1 MKNMSSYLLVMFMVL
16 FWIFRIVAAG
26 ASTFGIDIGIP
37 ILEFNFKIILIFVTL
52 VCIILVVKR
61 NIIGAILYLMIHG
74 YYFGVDL
81 FNTLIKNTTLDF
93 MRAIISFIGI
103 LLPIIVLFELLFDK
117 NRKAHYKDGKT
128 DWYYNNEQYDRKYDE
143 RADRNNYRTL

>member
-26 ASTFGIDIGIP
+26 ATTFGIDIGIP
-37 ILEFNFKIILIFVTL
+37 IIEFNFEIILIFVTL

-61 NIIGAILYLMIHG
+61 NIIGSIIYLVMHG
-74 YYFGVDL
+74 YYFGVNL
-81 FNTLIKNTTLDF
+81 FQTLLGNTTFDY
-93 MRAIISFIGI
+93 MGTIISFIGVI
-103 LLPIIVLFELLFDK
+103 LPVVLLFEMLFDK
-117 NRKAHYKDGKT
+117 NRKTHYKDGKT

>member
-37 ILEFNFKIILIFVTL
+37 IIDFNFEIILIFITFI
-52 VCIILVVKR
+52 CIILVVKR
-61 NIIGAILYLMIHG
+61 NIIGAIIYLIING

-81 FNTLIKNTTLDF
+81 FYMLIGNTTLDF
-93 MRAIISFIGI
+93 MRAIVSFIGV
-103 LLPIIVLFELLFDK
+103 LLPIAVLFEMLFDK
-117 NRKAHYKDGKT
+117 NRKKYYKDGKT
-128 DWYYNNEQYDRKYDE
+128 DWYYNNEEYDRKYDE